1 MTFLEIC
8 QRLRLEAG
16 ISGSGPI
23 TVINQVG
30 ELEKVVKWVLA
41 AYESVQNEYAT
52 WKFLQTSFSFPTIIG
67 TQAYTPASV
76 SLDELATWKFD
87 REDDLTIYSSVSDEQ
102 YLTYVPWDDFQ
113 GAYMFGSARTES
125 ERPSVVTIKPDNS
138 MLLWPIP
145 NEIYTVTGEHFKKA
159 QVMTENIDTPI
170 IPSQHHMIIVWR
182 ALMYYGAF
190 AAATEKYTH
199 GQNEYQ
205 KILRKMENT
214 LLPDLLYGEPLV

>member
-30 ELEKVVKWVLA
+30 ELEKVVKWVLS
-41 AYESVQNEYAT
+41 AYESVQNKYAT
-52 WKFLQTSFSFPTIIG
+52 WKFLQTSFSFPTIID

-87 REDDLTIYSSVSDEQ
+87 KENDLTIYSSVSDEQ

-145 NEIYTVTGEHFKKA
+145 NEIYTVTGEYFKKA
-159 QVMTENIDTPI
+159 QAMTENTDTPI

-190 AAATEKYTH
+190 AAATEKYAH
-199 GQNEYQ
+199 GQNEHR